1 MKSIS
6 RLQILFFFESNSIQ
20 MVVTRGNPYIV
31 IFVIFNLKHKID
43 PFQVEQLNLYTKYA
57 LFYIYDLYIHLSL
70 LSGTSITLE
79 YKK

>member
-1 MKSIS
+1 
-6 RLQILFFFESNSIQ
+6 
-20 MVVTRGNPYIV
+20 MVASRGNPYIV
-31 IFVIFNLKHKID
+31 RFVIFNLKHKIN
-43 PFQVEQLNLYTKYA
+43 PFQAKWMINPYTNYA